1 MGSCGSQLPWGFCG
15 GFGGGSGGGGGD
27 WVVLWGV
34 GRCGRRGPRGQES
47 LDALSGRRHEGASSL
62 GLAGRAAVA
71 LALWGG
77 A

>member
-1 MGSCGSQLPWGFCG
+1 MRRSAAVGFLWGIWRG
-15 GFGGGSGGGGGD
+15 LGWGGGG

-47 LDALSGRRHEGASSL
+47 LGVLSGRRHRGATSL

-71 LALWGG
+71 LALWSG